1 MISSLQL
8 PTYPLELEAWWWQKA
23 LTKWSD
29 HGEEKIL
36 NLLRREIVEQATI
49 YKKRIFDSAA
59 YGSRDLSI
67 LAYGN
72 FYFPRTMVC
81 NEPLSNGSTFL
92 SLMEEIKKRADPN
105 SRSGFGLRCEFFRS
119 ASISK

>member
-8 PTYPLELEAWWWQKA
+8 PTYPQELEAWWWQKA

-36 NLLRREIVEQATI
+36 NLLRREIVEQSDRFN
-49 YKKRIFDSAA
+49 KKRIFDLGA

-72 FYFPRTMVC
+72 FFFPRTWYAMNLCLAAVSYTH
-81 NEPLSNGSTFL
+81 L
-92 SLMEEIKKRADPN
+92 RAH
-105 SRSGFGLRCEFFRS
+105 ET
-119 ASISK
+119 